1 MKIAETIGT
10 FKKENKITIL
20 QTNRWNHILERA
32 IAIGLELNLSKE
44 FIIRYLEA
52 VHLESINHQYKVM
65 KGE

>member
-10 FKKENKITIL
+10 FKKENNITIL